1 MLYPNYKNKPGWI
14 NQQKWLNSVQFPYG
28 KLFTSQSVK
37 TRPSLLE
44 AETTNAFLMA
54 CCNKVRV
61 GTSTTQPLD
70 YTCWIY
76 RTVYS
81 RFVPPRNTNKSLVLS
96 CTNTPVNCIPH
107 HRFWYSF
114 FFLLSDNSVQM
125 FIFYQTRKL
134 LKDHHWRF
142 VKSQL
147 YFYDAVFVL
156 SVGLALFPH
165 ISHCSLWNTVT

>member
-1 MLYPNYKNKPGWI
+1 MLYPNYKNKPCWI
-14 NQQKWLNSVQFPYG
+14 NQQKWLNSVQFPYE

-81 RFVPPRNTNKSLVLS
+81 RFVPPSNTNKSLVLS
-96 CTNTPVNCIPH
+96 CTNTPLNCIPH

-114 FFLLSDNSVQM
+114 FSFFRTIQCKCFFSIKQGNCKKISTGVLLNYSYISMMQC
-125 FIFYQTRKL
+125 
-134 LKDHHWRF
+134 
-142 VKSQL
+142 
-147 YFYDAVFVL
+147 L
-156 SVGLALFPH
+156 S
-165 ISHCSLWNTVT
+165 

>member
-81 RFVPPRNTNKSLVLS
+81 TFVPPSNTNKSLVLS

-114 FFLLSDNSVQM
+114 FSFPRKTTASTEFSESQLGWKSTT
-125 FIFYQTRKL
+125 FIRFA
-134 LKDHHWRF
+134 F
-142 VKSQL
+142 VKKL
-147 YFYDAVFVL
+147 FKIVHKRHKGLIFFYI
-156 SVGLALFPH
+156 LA
-165 ISHCSLWNTVT
+165 

>member
-81 RFVPPRNTNKSLVLS
+81 RFVPPSNTNKSLVLS

-114 FFLLSDNSVQM
+114 FSFFRTIQCKCLFSIKQGNCKKISTGVLLNHSYISMMQC
-125 FIFYQTRKL
+125 
-134 LKDHHWRF
+134 
-142 VKSQL
+142 
-147 YFYDAVFVL
+147 L
-156 SVGLALFPH
+156 S
-165 ISHCSLWNTVT
+165 